1 MIKKRWFIISKDL
14 KKNIVSKIKVIIQA
28 RLGSRRLREKVLLP
42 ICGVPLVVL
51 CWKRI
56 KDKMFNLEVAIPKD
70 KADDKLAKILKK
82 NNIKFFRG
90 EKNNVLDRF
99 RSATSTMK
107 PDELIIRATADN
119 PLVDKY
125 FIKKLILAYK
135 KNEFDYISGHDNVKN
150 CPFGLQVEIF
160 KVKHLRE
167 KIKKNNYNLEH
178 VTPSI
183 RRKYLSKKKIKI
195 KNLNYSQKKR
205 ITLDTKLDYKKI
217 IKMFSYSKNNIKIK
231 YLNILKASNK
241 KI

>member
-1 MIKKRWFIISKDL
+1 MSE
-14 KKNIVSKIKVIIQA
+14 IKVIIQA
-28 RLGSRRLREKVLLP
+28 RLGSRRLRGKVLLP

-56 KDKMFNLEVAIPKD
+56 KDKMLNLEVAIPKG
-70 KADDKLAKILKK
+70 KEDDKLAKILKK

-90 EKNNVLDRF
+90 KKNNVLDRF

-107 PDELIIRATADN
+107 SEDLIIRATADN
-119 PLVDKY
+119 PIVDKF

-135 KNEFDYISGHDNVKN
+135 KNEFDYMSGHDNVKN
-150 CPFGLQVEIF
+150 CPFGLQAEIF

-167 KIKKNNYNLEH
+167 PVKNNRYNLEH

-195 KNLNYSQKKR
+195 KDLNYTKKKR
-205 ITLDTKLDYKKI
+205 ITLDTKSDYKKI
-217 IKMFSYSKNNIKIK
+217 KKMFSYSKNNIKIK
-231 YLNILKASNK
+231 CFDILKVSNK